1 MELCWNLLSTIG
13 NIPDELI
20 IKILYGFEGI
30 KHPIVMMLLNE
41 TRQESYMELYNS
53 SFSKKLRKQYY
64 NHGVNDDLLKI
75 MNDNNI
81 DFWICRNYI
90 EYNDPG
96 SFIPRQFGRLYYHI
110 LNDNLK
116 VDTYSY
122 KYAWR
127 ERWGGSAY
135 NGGTK
140 MFLRHGA
147 DKFPIINNEPIN
159 GWEKW
164 EENRKNIICQ
174 CIIRGGIVKIS
185 RKRPVCKYCWN

>member
-1 MELCWNLLSTIG
+1 MTLDLCWNLLSSIG
-13 NIPDELI
+13 NLPNELI
-20 IKILYGFEGI
+20 IKIVYGFEGI

-41 TRQESYMELYNS
+41 TRQNQYTTLYNS

-116 VDTYSY
+116 VDNYSY
-122 KYAWR
+122 IYKFNR
-127 ERWGGSAY
+127 Y
-135 NGGTK
+135 NNDPT
-140 MFLRHGA
+140 FLRRRG
-147 DKFPIINNEPIN
+147 KYFPIINNEPIN
-159 GWEKW
+159 GWAQW
-164 EENRKNIICQ
+164 EEIRKNIICQ

>member
-1 MELCWNLLSTIG
+1 MTLDLCWNLLSSIG
-13 NIPDELI
+13 NLPNELI
-20 IKILYGFEGI
+20 IKIVYGFEGI

-41 TRQESYMELYNS
+41 TRQVQYTTLYNS
-53 SFSKKLRKQYY
+53 PFSKKLRKQYY
-64 NHGVNDDLLKI
+64 KHGVNDDLLKI

-116 VDTYSY
+116 VDNYSY
-122 KYAWR
+122 IYKFNHHNK
-127 ERWGGSAY
+127 ER
-135 NGGTK
+135 T
-140 MFLRHGA
+140 FLRRRG
-147 DKFPIINNEPIN
+147 KYFPIINNEPIN
-159 GWEKW
+159 GWAQW

-185 RKRPVCKYCWN
+185 RKRHICKYCWN